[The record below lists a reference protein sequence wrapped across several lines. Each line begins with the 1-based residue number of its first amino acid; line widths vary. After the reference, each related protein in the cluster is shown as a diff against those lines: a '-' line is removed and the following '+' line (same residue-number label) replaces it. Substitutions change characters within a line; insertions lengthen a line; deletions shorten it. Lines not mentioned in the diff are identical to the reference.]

1 MFKLI
6 FNDEFT
12 KNFDKLKDRE
22 IQRRIYKRVQ
32 DLKENPEL
40 GRMLTGIENE
50 LFGKM
55 YRIRIGKYRVIYAI
69 NYRTNEIH
77 LVTLGHRESVY
88 DRMQ

>member
-32 DLKENPEL
+32 DLK
-40 GRMLTGIENE
+40 
-50 LFGKM
+50 
-55 YRIRIGKYRVIYAI
+55 
-69 NYRTNEIH
+69 
-77 LVTLGHRESVY
+77 
-88 DRMQ
+88 

>member
-1 MFKLI
+1 
-6 FNDEFT
+6 
-12 KNFDKLKDRE
+12 
-22 IQRRIYKRVQ
+22 
-32 DLKENPEL
+32 
-40 GRMLTGIENE
+40 MLTGIENE